1 MEIGNNYMVSTKLV
15 NGLYHNEYFIDE
27 KSAIAYAN
35 ECYCLNGS
43 TYMRLKTVDGYRRHT
58 ARKNI
63 QLWMRKRNGLLIHFR
78 VKSSMRRC
86 CKIPG
91 SIWLHP

>member
-35 ECYCLNGS
+35 ECYKRGDMEIELLHRGKC
-43 TYMRLKTVDGYRRHT
+43 GYY
-58 ARKNI
+58 
-63 QLWMRKRNGLLIHFR
+63 R
-78 VKSSMRRC
+78 VKKVVRKFVGSSLYEV
-86 CKIPG
+86 K
-91 SIWLHP
+91 

>member
-35 ECYCLNGS
+35 ECYKRGDMEIELLHRGKC
-43 TYMRLKTVDGYRRHT
+43 GYY
-58 ARKNI
+58 
-63 QLWMRKRNGLLIHFR
+63 R
-78 VKSSMRRC
+78 VKKIVRKFVGSSLYEV
-86 CKIPG
+86 K
-91 SIWLHP
+91 

>member
-35 ECYCLNGS
+35 ECYKRGDMEIELLHRGNC
-43 TYMRLKTVDGYRRHT
+43 GYY
-58 ARKNI
+58 
-63 QLWMRKRNGLLIHFR
+63 R
-78 VKSSMRRC
+78 VKKIVRKFVGSSLYEV
-86 CKIPG
+86 K
-91 SIWLHP
+91 